1 MQCFFVLILGYTYR
15 LKSFVIIKE
24 KGEEKRP
31 RDLEGLR
38 VAASVQVEVALQHL

>member
-1 MQCFFVLILGYTYR
+1 LGIVR
-15 LKSFVIIKE
+15 G

-38 VAASVQVEVALQHL
+38 VEISVQVEVALHAVFVD